1 MNRDLKKEALE
12 KFAKQLSVGDY
23 SSGNLIMPDKALGT
37 QALQARDI
45 AEQALANEFL
55 KNTGLPVPDRFTS
68 VGKAEDFLN
77 RSLKEAYPELEPNLK
92 LLSEKEDPF
101 LKGNLGTYSPKKSGI
116 ILNRAKFSPS
126 DIKDL
131 LATTFHEGAHQY
143 DDKILKY
150 RLPKELA
157 QEKSQLDFKKAY
169 DTAKELDRPID
180 PTEMYEIAAKG
191 HHARI
196 PKLRD
201 ADSFG
206 LGALKS
212 YLKSGTLSLITSPA
226 MTSVVLNT
234 PSVWTG
240 QQGINSLLDYLNNPI
255 LQNLVQNEIMQGAF
269 QGLLDAGIL
278 VGNESASYQ
287 ATFLQPATRYGVD
300 AVVSWVQGTASDEL
314 TDKIQIA
321 ARQGQYA
328 IAFIDTFAGAL
339 NAGIDSPGFINTVD
353 RQELD
358 QTLAEIIGNE
368 KIPSVDYADIVPDLP
383 EFPIPIDTN
392 EEGIFRF
399 APGKPKD

>member
-1 MNRDLKKEALE
+1 M
-12 KFAKQLSVGDY
+12 
-23 SSGNLIMPDKALGT
+23 IT
-37 QALQARDI
+37 
-45 AEQALANEFL
+45 AEQVTALTAQAANDAAYNPF
-55 KNTGLPVPDRFTS
+55 D
-68 VGKAEDFLN
+68 LN
-77 RSLKEAYPELEPNLK
+77 N
-92 LLSEKEDPF
+92 
-101 LKGNLGTYSPKKSGI
+101 
-116 ILNRAKFSPS
+116 
-126 DIKDL
+126 DL
-131 LATTFHEGAHQY
+131 LPDWQLN
-143 DDKILKY
+143 DDNVPVYLG
-150 RLPKELA
+150 P
-157 QEKSQLDFKKAY
+157 
-169 DTAKELDRPID
+169 
-180 PTEMYEIAAKG
+180 EIATRG
-191 HHARI
+191 V
-196 PKLRD
+196 
-201 ADSFG
+201 G
-206 LGALKS
+206 LYGQTPAGLTVTG
-212 YLKSGTLSLITSPA
+212 YLKSGTLSLITSPE
-226 MTSVVLNT
+226 MTYVVLNT
-234 PSVWTG
+234 PAVWTG

-300 AVVSWVQGTASDEL
+300 AVVSWVQGTSSNEL

-383 EFPIPIDTN
+383 EFAIPIDTN